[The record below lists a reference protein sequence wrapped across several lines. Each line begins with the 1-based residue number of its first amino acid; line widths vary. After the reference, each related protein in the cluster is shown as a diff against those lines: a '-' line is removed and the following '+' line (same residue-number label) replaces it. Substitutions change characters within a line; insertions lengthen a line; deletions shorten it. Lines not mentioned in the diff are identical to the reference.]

1 MLRRA
6 VLGVLLFAGLIG
18 VTVLLFGR
26 VPGSL
31 VPNEDQGY
39 VVAVTQLAPAAA
51 LGRTEGAMEEFTG
64 KVLNEDIVQGMT
76 SFAGFDLLAGALKS
90 YAGASFITL
99 KDWEER
105 TGPGQDSER
114 SEEHTSELKSLMRI

>member
-1 MLRRA
+1 
-6 VLGVLLFAGLIG
+6 
-18 VTVLLFGR
+18 
-26 VPGSL
+26 
-31 VPNEDQGY
+31 
-39 VVAVTQLAPAAA
+39 
-51 LGRTEGAMEEFTG
+51 MEEFTG

-105 TGPGQDSER
+105 TGPGQDSE
-114 SEEHTSELKSLMRI
+114 SLVRQVMGFGDTIPEANVIAFNPPHITGMSTTGGFEVYLQSSAERRVGKECVSTFRFRV

>member
-1 MLRRA
+1 MRISDWSSDLCSSD
-6 VLGVLLFAGLIG
+6 L
-18 VTVLLFGR
+18 
-26 VPGSL
+26 
-31 VPNEDQGY
+31 
-39 VVAVTQLAPAAA
+39 LAPAAA

-105 TGPGQDSER
+105 TGPGQDSESFVR
-114 SEEHTSELKSLMRI
+114 QVMGFGDTIPEAHGTGRAAWRDRVGP